1 MHIGPE
7 RAEGGGCHSG
17 ARGEGEWIDGSR
29 RVGPAWVA
37 TSEATTESEGGP
49 SREDP
54 RPERAAAGTKG
65 VKLGEP
71 PSSHAS
77 EGPEAAVEIPAEA
90 QGPSPLESSR
100 DVLSEEKKVPSD
112 CWWIVTD
119 KEALGNFSMFEHE
132 LRSHLPF
139 SSSCEV
145 CLRARGLK
153 PALRRSQVHE
163 HEVQLDQFWHGSLRV
178 LIMVHSRSFAIGCV
192 SGDMT
197 RDMIVAGMSQWMLH
211 FGLANKSCV
220 FTCHAEGYM
229 RTLWHDML
237 EQFPVFQ
244 GTVEQFAPGRHA
256 PVAERGVRALRET
269 VSGILIQMQDKGMG
283 LRNNRKAFNFVFQ
296 HGCHCHNRYSMLSGS
311 ALTPIQRLRGNQ
323 HKPHQA
329 YVFGSTILISGPPS
343 KAASIPGRY
352 TYGAYLGP
360 VLGKASHW
368 ATMQIKPG
376 TVEVVQTPSVKA
388 LLPTRYD
395 LELLGMLAKK
405 VGSMVQDVAFCH
417 ALTCHKWIS
426 CGFLVNQRMN
436 RCSGKEC

>member
-1 MHIGPE
+1 MD
-7 RAEGGGCHSG
+7 RGGGDSRG
-17 ARGEGEWIDGSR
+17 LREGRSERTKGPQLSITEPKVARSKARPPPPVLPDR
-29 RVGPAWVA
+29 RFPEAPNKQKVEAATPEPEEKARQRVA
-37 TSEATTESEGGP
+37 TSEATAESEGGP

-54 RPERAAAGTKG
+54 RPERAGTEG
-65 VKLGEP
+65 AELGEP
-71 PSSHAS
+71 PCSHAS

-90 QGPSPLESSR
+90 QGPSPLEIFW

-211 FGLANKSCV
+211 SGLANKSCV
-220 FTCHAEGYM
+220 FTCDAEGYM

-237 EQFPVFQ
+237 EEFPVFQ
-244 GTVEQFAPGRHA
+244 GTIEQFAPGRHA

-329 YVFGSTILISGPPS
+329 YVFRR
-343 KAASIPGRY
+343 PGRY
-352 TYGAYLGP
+352 TYGAYLGSLP
-360 VLGKASHW
+360 LGH
-368 ATMQIKPG
+368 
-376 TVEVVQTPSVKA
+376 
-388 LLPTRYD
+388 
-395 LELLGMLAKK
+395 
-405 VGSMVQDVAFCH
+405 H
-417 ALTCHKWIS
+417 AD
-426 CGFLVNQRMN
+426 
-436 RCSGKEC
+436 